1 MPNATI
7 TLTTAAS
14 SIPGTSA
21 AANLNWRGGK
31 PATVSVISTNTGS
44 SIFYN
49 IQYTLDDPQLVG
61 GTSLAYWSNLSS
73 AYSDTGVTQS
83 SGSTFASS
91 TVTAGTDGI
100 VFSLLSPFGAVR
112 LNSTGMTNG
121 PLIMKITQGEG
132 W

>member
-1 MPNATI
+1 MPYATI

-31 PATVSVISTNTGS
+31 PTTVSVISTNTGS
-44 SIFYN
+44 SIFFN
-49 IQYTLDDPQLVG
+49 VQYTLDDLQVVG

-73 AYSDTGVTQS
+73 AYNDTGVVTS

-91 TVTAGTDGI
+91 TITSGSDGVI
-100 VFSLLSPFGAVR
+100 FSFLSPVGAVR
-112 LNSTGMTNG
+112 LNSTCMTGG
-121 PLIMKITQGEG
+121 PLYMKVMQGEG